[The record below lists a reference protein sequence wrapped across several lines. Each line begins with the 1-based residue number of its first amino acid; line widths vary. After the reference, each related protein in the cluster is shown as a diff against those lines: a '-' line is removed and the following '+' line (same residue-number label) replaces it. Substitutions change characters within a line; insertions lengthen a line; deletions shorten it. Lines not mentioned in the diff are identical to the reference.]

1 MRDQR
6 PLTRRRTIKVSESLG
21 TWVDGYGA
29 RRLAATSSCPTF
41 ETKDT
46 LPNVPLDVSE
56 ERILS
61 QIPMHDREKFVLCA
75 SCEWT
80 GSKYHL
86 CMVYNAWS
94 NLGKSRLGTGRMG
107 RFSNT
112 TVQHQSTTYNISI
125 NRCFF
130 FPKYLRSARELNA
143 KPSLFVYFLLVIRF
157 LVSWRNKMSSSNGL
171 SLKILL
177 SRL

>member
-1 MRDQR
+1 M
-6 PLTRRRTIKVSESLG
+6 KA
-21 TWVDGYGA
+21 WGYGA

-46 LPNVPLDVSE
+46 LPNVPLMLLKS
-56 ERILS
+56 
-61 QIPMHDREKFVLCA
+61 A
-75 SCEWT
+75 SCRRFQCT
-80 GSKYHL
+80 TVKSLSYALRVSGQALSIIR
-86 CMVYNAWS
+86 AWCIIHGVG

-130 FPKYLRSARELNA
+130 FPKYLRSARDLNA

-171 SLKILL
+171 SRKILL